1 MRPTKGGE
9 ALKVVVAS
17 FVVALLF
24 PVLAETSSH
33 RATIAITAI
42 PTRQTLPRP
51 PGGRA
56 GDVELLRWGLRDR
69 FGRPIGVGLMEC
81 RWHRRL
87 QRLCVGEIRLP
98 LGTIA
103 ISGQSQTRSLGTWA
117 VTGGTGRYL
126 AAGGELRYVATDVD
140 RLTITIVI

>member
-1 MRPTKGGE
+1 MR
-9 ALKVVVAS
+9 VVVAS
-17 FVVALLF
+17 FVVAMLF
-24 PVLAETSSH
+24 LVFVGTSSSYA
-33 RATIAITAI
+33 ATIAITAI

-51 PGGRA
+51 PAGRA

-81 RWHRRL
+81 RWHRKL
-87 QRLCVGEIRLP
+87 QRLCIGEIRLP
-98 LGTIA
+98 LGSIA

-126 AAGGELRYVATDVD
+126 SAGGELRYVATDVD
-140 RLTITIVI
+140 RLTITIII